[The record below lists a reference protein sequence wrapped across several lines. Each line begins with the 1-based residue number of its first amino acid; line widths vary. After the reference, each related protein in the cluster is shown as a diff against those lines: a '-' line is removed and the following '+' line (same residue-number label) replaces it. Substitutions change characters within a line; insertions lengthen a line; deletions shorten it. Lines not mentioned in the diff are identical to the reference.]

1 MERLRCD
8 FEKIFTLFCDES
20 NLMPQANIV
29 KALRSA
35 GYVVEDGFG
44 DLCAK
49 SHIPLEEFVDF
60 IYKAQVHGLSKEK
73 IEEAFRFYDPDETGY
88 IKASEFKRIL
98 SAGPNG
104 LSESDISIVFEAF
117 PPNDQGMICYTL
129 PISYI
134 FENTK

>member
-1 MERLRCD
+1 MERLRGD
-8 FEKIFTLFCDES
+8 FEKIFALFCDES
-20 NLMPQANIV
+20 NLMPQINIV

-35 GYVVEDGFG
+35 GYVVEDSFG
-44 DLCAK
+44 DCCTK

-98 SAGPNG
+98 STGPNG
-104 LSESDISIVFEAF
+104 LSESDVSIVLETF

-129 PISYI
+129 PISYV
-134 FENTK
+134 FEDIK